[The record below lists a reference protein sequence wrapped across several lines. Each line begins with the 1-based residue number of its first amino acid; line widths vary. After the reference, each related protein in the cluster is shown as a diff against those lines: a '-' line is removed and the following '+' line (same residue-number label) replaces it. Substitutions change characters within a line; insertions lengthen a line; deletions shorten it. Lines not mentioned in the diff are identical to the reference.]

1 MKEKIQNW
9 VKDKGTT
16 ICGAG
21 LLIASLCAV
30 AFGGAYLG
38 ANIAN
43 RNNEVDITLFP
54 ADELCECDCD

>member
-1 MKEKIQNW
+1 MREKIQNW
-9 VKDKGTT
+9 MKDKGTT
-16 ICGAG
+16 VYGMG
-21 LLIASLCAV
+21 LLFASLCAV

>member
-9 VKDKGTT
+9 MKDGRGY
-16 ICGAG
+16 IYGAG
-21 LLIASLCAV
+21 LLFVSLCAV

-43 RNNEVDITLFP
+43 RNNDVEITLLP
-54 ADELCECDCD
+54 ADELCECNCD

>member
-9 VKDKGTT
+9 TKETRCYVYGV
-16 ICGAG
+16 G
-21 LLIASLCAV
+21 LLFASLCAV

-43 RNNEVDITLFP
+43 RNNEVDITLLP
-54 ADELCECDCD
+54 ADELCEQDCD

>member
-1 MKEKIQNW
+1 MKEKFQNW
-9 VKDKGTT
+9 MKDKGTT
-16 ICGAG
+16 VYGMG
-21 LLIASLCAV
+21 LLFASLCAV